1 MGHQLKKHKRPQ
13 RCGVY
18 EFDLD
23 EMVDIPEPQKK
34 RSKLRKF
41 YPMDVKF
48 NSLEEEDYLELAP
61 QIQGLEPSKLRMTIL
76 TSEDRIEW
84 DQDDDDI

>member
-1 MGHQLKKHKRPQ
+1 MSHLKKQKKPQ

-18 EFDLD
+18 ELD
-23 EMVDIPEPQKK
+23 PEEWVDIPEPIKR
-34 RSKLRKF
+34 RSKIRKY
-41 YPMDVKF
+41 YPMDVKH

-61 QIQGLEPSKLRMTIL
+61 QLQGLEPSKLRMTIL
-76 TSEDRIEW
+76 TSDDRQEW